1 MREQLKFYVTT
12 RKLRQPINDKQE
24 AKAEQCSYKNFPIPD
39 YSILYTLH
47 RVGLAFSAKYLG
59 NILGRMHAYKFMK
72 IVSHEVSKDR
82 ILSDESSVGKN
93 QNNEK
98 VNPLNNEETRLDIKC
113 SHNTMRKYYDKY
125 HQKPRKY
132 KEDAYIYA
140 SGEGFGNTD
149 AHVHP
154 MKIISMAYERI
165 CTDAVQNKLQ
175 KLTIEEI
182 SLIYHR
188 PLAECLPTSFK
199 NNRFEIF
206 LNLSISELEMATIAA
221 LLYPLFKK
229 K

>member
-1 MREQLKFYVTT
+1 
-12 RKLRQPINDKQE
+12 
-24 AKAEQCSYKNFPIPD
+24 
-39 YSILYTLH
+39 
-47 RVGLAFSAKYLG
+47 
-59 NILGRMHAYKFMK
+59 MK

-98 VNPLNNEETRLDIKC
+98 VNPLNNEETRLDIKY
-113 SHNTMRKYYDKY
+113 SHNTMRKYYDKH

-132 KEDAYIYA
+132 KE
-140 SGEGFGNTD
+140 GNYVPIRNFKNKMSSRILLQCHHILIRKEALDILQNNKNTFY
-149 AHVHP
+149 
-154 MKIISMAYERI
+154 KILLPYLV
-165 CTDAVQNKLQ
+165 AVQKKLQ

-188 PLAECLPTSFK
+188 PLAECLPVSFK

-206 LNLSISELEMATIAA
+206 LNLNISELEIATIAA